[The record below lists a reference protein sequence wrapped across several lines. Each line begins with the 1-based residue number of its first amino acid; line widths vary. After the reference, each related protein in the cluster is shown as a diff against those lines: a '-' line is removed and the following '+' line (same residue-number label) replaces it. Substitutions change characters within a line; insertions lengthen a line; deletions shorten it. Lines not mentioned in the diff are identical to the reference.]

1 MFKEMALLMNLLSP
15 EAKKGRA
22 DLWRGG
28 WQM

>member
-28 WQM
+28 